1 MARIIF
7 SHGNSFPASTY
18 KVMFDNLRQR
28 GFEVDAVEKFGHDP
42 QYPVTNNWPHL
53 VQQLADFAR
62 DKQNQYSTALFDAKQ
77 QSMDRFVPRD
87 DGKSVTASAA
97 RQSLQPS
104 SQCLDESHEPAF
116 LVGHSLGGILSLMCA
131 ARHPELARGVVLID
145 SPVIGGWRAT
155 TLGLAKRTP
164 LIGALSP
171 GRISQKR
178 RHHFPDA
185 KAAMESFAHKK
196 SFARWDPQVLQDYI
210 DHGTHDEG
218 GQRVLSFDR
227 DIETAI
233 YNSLPHKLDSLLKR
247 KPLKCPAAFIG
258 GTHSAEMRQAGTDLT
273 HQVVKG
279 RIMMLDG
286 SHLFPMEKPIATAAA
301 IEATLRNLG
310 V

>member
-1 MARIIF
+1 MTVRIVF

-18 KVMFDNLRQR
+18 RVLFDRLRQR
-28 GFEVDAVEKFGHDP
+28 GFEVSAIEKFGHDP

-53 VQQLADFAR
+53 VEQLADFAR
-62 DKQNQYSTALFDAKQ
+62 AQ
-77 QSMDRFVPRD
+77 QG
-87 DGKSVTASAA
+87 DG
-97 RQSLQPS
+97 Q
-104 SQCLDESHEPAF
+104 PAF

-131 ARHPELARGVVLID
+131 ARHPELARGVLLID
-145 SPVIGGWRAT
+145 SPVLGGWRAT

-171 GRISQKR
+171 GRISQR
-178 RHHFPDA
+178 RRNHWPSVE
-185 KAAMESFAHKK
+185 AALDNFRHKK
-196 SFARWDPQVLQDYI
+196 SFAQWDPQVLRDYVE
-210 DHGTHDEG
+210 HGTIERNGERDGE
-218 GQRVLSFDR
+218 RYLSFDR

-258 GTHSAEMRQAGTDLT
+258 GTHSAEMRQAGVELT

-286 SHLFPMEKPIATAAA
+286 SHLFPMEKPLATAAA
-301 IEATLRNLG
+301 IEASLLNLG
-310 V
+310 A